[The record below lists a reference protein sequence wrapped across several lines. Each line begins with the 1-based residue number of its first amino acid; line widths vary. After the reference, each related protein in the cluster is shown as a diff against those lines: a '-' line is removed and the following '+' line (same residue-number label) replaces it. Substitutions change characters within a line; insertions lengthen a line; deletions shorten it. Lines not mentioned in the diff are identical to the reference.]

1 MVEEAVEKHV
11 PRRLTHSYL
20 VTHFGE
26 ARFKHSPESLT
37 EGLSKP
43 FWELFSRGG
52 KRWRPALTILIYEAL
67 GGRAEDVAFA
77 AAVPE
82 IIHNATLIVDDV
94 EDSSQLRRGQTMHT
108 SHLRRGYSGEC
119 GKRSILPASLPFDA
133 EC

>member
-1 MVEEAVEKHV
+1 MELEAEVLKFIGEYSSMVEEAVEKHV

-67 GGRAEDVAFA
+67 GDVRRMW
-77 AAVPE
+77 P
-82 IIHNATLIVDDV
+82 
-94 EDSSQLRRGQTMHT
+94 LRRLCQ
-108 SHLRRGYSGEC
+108 
-119 GKRSILPASLPFDA
+119 K
-133 EC
+133 